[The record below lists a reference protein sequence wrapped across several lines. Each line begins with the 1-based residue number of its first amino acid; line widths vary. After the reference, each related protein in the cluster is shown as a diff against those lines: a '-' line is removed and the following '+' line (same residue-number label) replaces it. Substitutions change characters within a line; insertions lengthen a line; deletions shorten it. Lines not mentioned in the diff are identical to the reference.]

1 MNTHYTNI
9 LKSCMKNVLKGC
21 MLFVHYF
28 TRTPL
33 IILYYLLVSI
43 GLFGPKNSFTSFC
56 FTTALFL
63 IMTNV
68 LLVLIYNWSFTK
80 EWSTELV
87 GKPFCDKYMS
97 HSAPASKSLMRLGTG
112 IAVPAVLEM
121 STSWQNHFQHT
132 KITTELRTDI
142 NTYYGINDIRGMRDS
157 QQVLNKVISDYR
169 PGGLVRD
176 TLRSEEAR
184 SFYNNVSEVGQTAIR
199 SAASIFKS
207 K

>member
-1 MNTHYTNI
+1 MNTQYRN
-9 LKSCMKNVLKGC
+9 LLNSSMKNVLKGC

-33 IILYYLLVSI
+33 IILYYLWVSI

-56 FTTALFL
+56 FTSALFL
-63 IMTNV
+63 VMINV

-80 EWSTELV
+80 EWSTLLV
-87 GKPFCDKYMS
+87 GKPFCEKYMS

-112 IAVPAVLEM
+112 IAVPTVIEM
-121 STSWQNHFQHT
+121 STSWQNHFQHN
-132 KITTELRTDI
+132 KVTTALRTDI
-142 NTYYGINDIRGMRDS
+142 VTYYGINDTKGMRDS
-157 QQVLNKVISDYR
+157 QQVLNNVVSNYR

-184 SFYNNVSEVGQTAIR
+184 SFYNSVSEVGQTAIR
-199 SAASIFKS
+199 SAASIFKG

>member
-1 MNTHYTNI
+1 MNIQYKNI

-21 MLFVHYF
+21 MLSVHYF

-33 IILYYLLVSI
+33 IILYYLWVSI
-43 GLFGPKNSFTSFC
+43 GLFGPKNTFTSFC
-56 FTTALFL
+56 FATALFL
-63 IMTNV
+63 IIINL

-80 EWSTELV
+80 EWATLLV

-112 IAVPAVLEM
+112 VAVPAVLEM
-121 STSWQNHFQHT
+121 STSWQNHFQHS
-132 KITTELRTDI
+132 KVTTELRSDI
-142 NTYYGINDIRGMRDS
+142 ATYYGINDIKGLRES
-157 QQVLNKVISDYR
+157 QQLLNKVISDYR

-199 SAASIFKS
+199 SAASIFKN